1 MKQKILVIEPHSDDS
16 FIAAGGFFIKNR
28 DNYDLNFCL
37 VVASDLNLHHGV
49 ATREQRLNEYQAFVN
64 YVGGTWNDKGELPL
78 DAESKL
84 DTVSKSKLVSL
95 IEKQILDIKPDIIM
109 TMGPSFH
116 HDHTIVYEAVIAATR
131 PTFNYA
137 PKCIWVMENP
147 TYVHKLHRSDLDNPN
162 VYVELT
168 EDIVNEKEK
177 AFNSIFVSQVRPDGN
192 YLSNQGM
199 RNWAKYRGIE
209 ARCEY
214 AEAFYQYF
222 QRI

>member
-16 FIAAGGFFIKNR
+16 FIAAGGFFIKNKN
-28 DNYDLNFCL
+28 NYDFNFCL
-37 VVASDLNLHHGV
+37 VVASDLNMHHRDV
-49 ATREQRLNEYQAFVN
+49 TKEERLEEYQNFVN
-64 YVGGTWNDKGELPL
+64 YVGGKWHKTELPL

-84 DTVSKSKLVSL
+84 DTISRSKLVRL
-95 IEKQILDIKPDIIM
+95 IEQQILDIKPDIIM
-109 TMGPSFH
+109 AMGPSFH

-131 PTFNYA
+131 PTFTYV
-137 PKCIWVMENP
+137 PKCIWIMENP
-147 TYVHKLHRSDLDNPN
+147 TYIHKIRKSELDDPN

-168 EDIVNEKEK
+168 EDIINEKEK

-214 AEAFYQYF
+214 AEAFYQYY

>member
-1 MKQKILVIEPHSDDS
+1 MKPKILIIEPHSDDS
-16 FIAAGGFFIKNR
+16 FIAAGGFLIKNK
-28 DNYDLNFCL
+28 DNYDFNFCL
-37 VVASDLNLHHGV
+37 VVASDLKLHHKEV
-49 ATREQRLNEYQAFVN
+49 TKEERLNEYQAFVD
-64 YVGGTWNDKGELPL
+64 YIGGKWDRTELPL
-78 DAESKL
+78 DYESRL
-84 DTVSKSKLVSL
+84 DMVSRSKLVGL
-95 IEKQILDIKPDIIM
+95 IESKILEIKPDIIM

-116 HDHTIVYEAVIAATR
+116 HDHTIVFEAVIAATR

-147 TYVHKLHRSDLDNPN
+147 TYVHKLRKSEIDDPN

-168 EDIVNEKEK
+168 EEMINEKER
-177 AFNSIFVSQVRPDGN
+177 AFNNIFVSQIRPDGN

-199 RNWAKYRGIE
+199 RNWARYRGIE

>member
-1 MKQKILVIEPHSDDS
+1 MFS
-16 FIAAGGFFIKNR
+16 R
-28 DNYDLNFCL
+28 
-37 VVASDLNLHHGV
+37 
-49 ATREQRLNEYQAFVN
+49 
-64 YVGGTWNDKGELPL
+64 
-78 DAESKL
+78 
-84 DTVSKSKLVSL
+84 SKLVGL
-95 IEKQILDIKPDIIM
+95 IEERILAVKPDIIM
-109 TMGPSFH
+109 IMGPSFH

-131 PTFNYA
+131 PTFKYV

-147 TYVHKLHRSDLDNPN
+147 TYVHKLKKSELDDPN

-168 EDIVNEKEK
+168 EEMVNEKEQ

-214 AEAFYQYF
+214 AEAFYQYY

>member
-16 FIAAGGFFIKNR
+16 FIAAGGFFIKNK
-28 DNYDLNFCL
+28 DIYDFNFCL
-37 VVASDLNLHHGV
+37 VVASDLKLHHGM
-49 ATREQRLNEYQAFVN
+49 ATKEQRINEYQEFVD
-64 YVGGTWNDKGELPL
+64 YVGGKWERTELPL
-78 DAESKL
+78 DKESQL
-84 DTVSKSKLVSL
+84 DTVSRSYLVKL
-95 IEKQILDIKPDIIM
+95 IEQQILNIRPDIVM

-131 PTFNYA
+131 PTFNYV
-137 PKCIWVMENP
+137 PKCVWVMENP
-147 TYVHKLHRSDLDNPN
+147 TYVHRLHPTVAQDPN
-162 VYVELT
+162 VYVELE
-168 EDIVNEKEK
+168 EDVINEKEK
-177 AFNSIFVSQVRPDGN
+177 AFNSIFVSQIRPDGN